1 MARRGKPG
9 NAGERPAAARLPRR
23 LAGTRPKGA
32 QVRAI
37 LEGLLASL
45 PPGSELPSERELA
58 ERFGVARMTV
68 RSEIDRLTA
77 EGLTYR
83 LQGRGTFVA
92 QPRVAQAL
100 ELSSFTEDMRS
111 RGMVPSS
118 TVLAQ
123 EEVEA
128 GDLVA
133 ARLELAPGNPVLRLD
148 RVRVADDV
156 AMAVEQAYLPI
167 GPFEGIVD
175 ADFTEA
181 SLFELLSERWGVRLL
196 NADQR
201 AAAVVIEGEDAALLG
216 VVAGQ
221 PGLRFETVTRDDAG
235 TPVFYAVSLYRGD
248 RYEIDLLQVRTDD
261 GARS

>member
-1 MARRGKPG
+1 MARSAKPG
-9 NAGERPAAARLPRR
+9 KVAGARLPRR

-58 ERFGVARMTV
+58 VRFGVARMTV

-100 ELSSFTEDMRS
+100 ELSSFTEDMRG

-118 TVLAQ
+118 RVLAQ
-123 EEVEA
+123 EEIAAV
-128 GDLVA
+128 DLVA

-148 RVRVADDV
+148 RVRLADEM

-167 GPFEGIVD
+167 ARFEGIAE

-181 SLFELLSERWGVRLL
+181 SLFELLSDRWGVCLRD
-196 NADQR
+196 ADQR
-201 AAAVVIEGEDAALLG
+201 AAAVAIEGEDAALLG
-216 VVAGQ
+216 VTEGQ
-221 PGLRFETVTRDDAG
+221 PGLRFETVTREDAG

-248 RYEIDLLQVRTDD
+248 RYEIDVRQVRT
-261 GARS
+261 GS

>member
-1 MARRGKPG
+1 MARRGKPAK
-9 NAGERPAAARLPRR
+9 AGAARLPRR
-23 LAGTRPKGA
+23 LAGSRPKGA

-58 ERFGVARMTV
+58 VRFGVARMTV

-92 QPRVAQAL
+92 EPRVAQAL

-123 EEVEA
+123 EEIEA
-128 GDLVA
+128 VDLVA
-133 ARLELAPGNPVLRLD
+133 ARLELAPGHPVLRLD
-148 RVRVADDV
+148 RVRHADDV
-156 AMAVEQAYLPI
+156 AMAVEQAYVPI
-167 GPFEGIVD
+167 SHFDGIAK

-181 SLFELLSERWGVRLL
+181 SLFELLSERWGVRLRD
-196 NADQR
+196 ADQR

-216 VVAGQ
+216 VTEGQ
-221 PGLRFETVTRDDAG
+221 PGLRFETVAREDSG
-235 TPVFYAVSLYRGD
+235 TPVFYGVSLYRGD
-248 RYEIDLLQVRTDD
+248 RYEIDLRQVRGSDPL
-261 GARS
+261 